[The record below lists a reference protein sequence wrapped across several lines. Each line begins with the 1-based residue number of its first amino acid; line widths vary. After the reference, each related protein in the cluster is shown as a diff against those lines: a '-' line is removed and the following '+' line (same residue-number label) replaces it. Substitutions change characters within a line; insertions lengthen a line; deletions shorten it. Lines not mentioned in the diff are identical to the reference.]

1 MLMPTTPNLPPNAGA
16 AAGRARALRL
26 REPARAAQYPSGQP
40 ARALRPDP
48 PHRHPQLRPDG
59 DGGPEGRGAA
69 PPARRGARARPGIVR
84 RKMLDPEALAGYSPP
99 LNGAALRPRRRG
111 STMQFPARFSDLPEY
126 AFPRLRR
133 LLEGTAPGGP
143 DLAMTIGEPK
153 HPLPA
158 LVAATVAAHAHE
170 FALYPPNDG
179 TPELR
184 QAIAAWL
191 ARRYGVAV
199 DPETRLVP
207 LNGTREGLFN
217 AAIALSPETKA
228 GARPAI
234 LMPNPFYQAYGAAA
248 LAVGAEPVPVPATA
262 ATGFL
267 PDYAALPPALLDRVT
282 LCYLCSPANPQG
294 AVADAG
300 YWRGLIALAER
311 HDFRI
316 LADECYAEIYR
327 DTPPPGA
334 LEVGGSRRRRPRAG
348 GDLQL
353 ALQALQR
360 PRPALRLR
368 RRRPALDRRPAPAPR
383 LRRRAAAAPRPARL
397 GGALAGRGPRPR
409 QPRPLRR
416 EVRPRR
422 PHARQHARL
431 PPARRAASSS
441 GSTSATARP
450 SRSASGAR
458 PASASSPAPTS
469 AAPPPA
475 ARTPASD
482 TSASPW
488 WPTPPRSSA
497 ASPRSAPPSPRL
509 RSRFAKMRTILRM
522 R

>member
-1 MLMPTTPNLPPNAGA
+1 
-16 AAGRARALRL
+16 
-26 REPARAAQYPSGQP
+26 
-40 ARALRPDP
+40 
-48 PHRHPQLRPDG
+48 
-59 DGGPEGRGAA
+59 
-69 PPARRGARARPGIVR
+69 
-84 RKMLDPEALAGYSPP
+84 
-99 LNGAALRPRRRG
+99 
-111 STMQFPARFSDLPEY
+111 MQFPARFSDLPEY

-133 LLEGTAPGGP
+133 LLEGIAPGGP
-143 DLAMTIGEPK
+143 ELAMTIGEPK
-153 HPLPA
+153 HPLPD

-184 QAIAAWL
+184 HAIAGWL

-199 DPETRLVP
+199 DPDTQLMP

-334 LEVGGSRRRRPRAG
+334 LEVGRRRRRRPRAG

-353 ALQALQR
+353 ALQALER

-383 LRRRAAAAPRPARL
+383 LRRRAAAPAAPARL
-397 GGALAGRGPRPR
+397 DRALAGRGPR
-409 QPRPLRR
+409 
-416 EVRPRR
+416 
-422 PHARQHARL
+422 HAPAAR
-431 PPARRAASSS
+431 
-441 GSTSATARP
+441 STSRSSPSPTACSATCPATARP
-450 SRSASGAR
+450 EGGFFLWLEVGDGEAFALRLWRETGVRVLPGGYLGRATAGRREPRPAIHPRRAGGRRRRGRAR
-458 PASASSPAPTS
+458 PRRDPRHPRTARAAAMRRSGVENETSESSYPVPA
-469 AAPPPA
+469 
-475 ARTPASD
+475 D
-482 TSASPW
+482 TRHQPG
-488 WPTPPRSSA
+488 
-497 ASPRSAPPSPRL
+497 
-509 RSRFAKMRTILRM
+509 SR
-522 R
+522 